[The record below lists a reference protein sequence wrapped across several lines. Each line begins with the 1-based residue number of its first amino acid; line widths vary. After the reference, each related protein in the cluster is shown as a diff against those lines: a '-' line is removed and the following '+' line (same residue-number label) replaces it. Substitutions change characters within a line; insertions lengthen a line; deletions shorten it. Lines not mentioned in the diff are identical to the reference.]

1 MDYLFLVVKLKRPS
15 ILLILAC
22 LAAICAGPVW
32 SLDKK
37 SSAWFTIHFK
47 YQVSDH
53 VKDDICPGPDGQFFT
68 CLDAEPNAVDVVK
81 TPQETPFSPW
91 IASLF
96 SGKGDDPGGSG
107 GQSDSKDS
115 SDFTNSGNNSIGA
128 LLQRTGASDV
138 KQLQDKMFGVVQS
151 MLCLILLCLMTGF
164 IIIFSRFFHDGR
176 SEKAKLAIWGYVL
189 SLDLGFLVLAMQGF
203 WSQDRVLGGFAQSTT
218 CTACSPELVM
228 ALLVGCAWYTFLR
241 SHATASTI
249 K

>member
-1 MDYLFLVVKLKRPS
+1 LDYLILVVKLKRPS

-32 SLDKK
+32 SFDKK

-47 YQVSDH
+47 YPVVDR
-53 VKDDICPGPDGQFFT
+53 VKDDICPGSDGQFFT
-68 CLDAEPNAVDVVK
+68 CLDTEPNAVVQ
-81 TPQETPFSPW
+81 TPQETPFLPW

-96 SGKGDDPGGSG
+96 SGKGDDSGGSG

-115 SDFTNSGNNSIGA
+115 SDITNSGNNSIDA

-164 IIIFSRFFHDGR
+164 IMIFSRFFHDGR
-176 SEKAKLAIWGYVL
+176 SEKGKLAIWGYVL

-203 WSQDRVLGGFAQSTT
+203 WSQDRVLGGCAQ
-218 CTACSPELVM
+218 TAACSSCSPELVM
-228 ALLVGCAWYTFLR
+228 TLLVGCAWYTFLR
-241 SHATASTI
+241 SHATAPTI